1 MQIELTFSY
10 LVNGD
15 TYLACV
21 VTDGT
26 NSSVQEVLDEDGN
39 VPDDLDWAIIAEL
52 ERFAVCLWMDEQATC
67 YLSADEH

>member
-1 MQIELTFSY
+1 
-10 LVNGD
+10 
-15 TYLACV
+15 
-21 VTDGT
+21 
-26 NSSVQEVLDEDGN
+26 